1 MRITNSLTSDRLTR
15 DIQRQYA
22 ELADIQQQVS
32 TGHKVNQMSD
42 DPLSGQTVLRT
53 SSAQRALTQFGR
65 SVSSVR
71 TRLDA
76 EETTINQVGDILSR
90 AKELATAQSGSTG
103 NAQSR
108 AAAAAELNSLF
119 DQVVSLGNL
128 KIGDEHLFGGT
139 AGTAAPFQADGTYV
153 GTAASRQ
160 AEIADGVVVSTVHSG
175 QQLLVDSGVLSSLNA
190 LKTAMAA
197 NDPVAIRAAMSPLD
211 AAISNNQT
219 NLAEVG
225 ARANTLDS
233 ADAARA
239 DLSSSLTKQQSAAQD
254 ADMPTAITRLATVQA
269 SLQGALLAAS
279 KILNTNLTQY
289 LQ

>member
-1 MRITNSLTSDRLTR
+1 MRITNNLTSDRLTA
-15 DIQRQYA
+15 DLQKQYS
-22 ELADIQQQVS
+22 ELAVIQQQVS
-32 TGHKVNQMSD
+32 TGYRVNQMSD
-42 DPLSGQTVLRT
+42 DPLAGQTVLRT

-71 TRLDA
+71 TRLNA
-76 EETTINQVGDILSR
+76 EESTVNQIGDILSR
-90 AKELATAQSGSTG
+90 AKELATGQVGSNG

-108 AAAAAELNSLF
+108 AAAAAEVSALY

-139 AGTAAPFQADGTYV
+139 AVSAAPFQPDGTYV

-175 QQLLVDSGVLSSLNA
+175 QELLVDSGVLSSLKA
-190 LKTAMAA
+190 LRDSLAA
-197 NDPVAIRAAMSPLD
+197 NDTPGIQASMTQLD
-211 AAISNNQT
+211 GAISYNQT

-225 ARANTLDS
+225 ARSNRLDS
-233 ADAARA
+233 ADSARN
-239 DLSSSLTKQQSAAQD
+239 DLNSALTQQQSAARD
-254 ADMPTAITRLATVQA
+254 TDMPTAITRLATIQA
-269 SLQGALLAAS
+269 SLQAALMAAS